1 MIFIV
6 APLLYPLSRANYW
19 IDVKVHYGVP
29 VGDSG
34 GSGMVGGE
42 CKGVIGH
49 YFSEGG
55 VDCDTAEDVIVVK
68 FFADSQFA
76 EPID

>member
-1 MIFIV
+1 
-6 APLLYPLSRANYW
+6 
-19 IDVKVHYGVP
+19 
-29 VGDSG
+29 
-34 GSGMVGGE
+34 MVGGE
-42 CKGVIGH
+42 CEGVIGH